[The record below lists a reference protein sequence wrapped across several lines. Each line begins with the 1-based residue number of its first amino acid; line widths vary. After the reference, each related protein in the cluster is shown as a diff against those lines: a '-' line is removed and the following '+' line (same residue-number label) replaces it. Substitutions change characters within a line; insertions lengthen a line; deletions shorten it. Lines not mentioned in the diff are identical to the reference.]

1 MIQNKHQ
8 YKVTNSKLKE
18 LEQSL
23 ADLAHNPNG
32 LSERLFKAEKAGL
45 QVWIDRLKVDIAEY
59 DRLQQGESVFKIS
72 FLTELPIALI
82 KARIASGM
90 TQKELAEKIGVKEQ
104 QIQRYEANH
113 YDSAS
118 FDRLNEVYTAL
129 GISFKEPEV
138 VMQIAA
144 PAPEARPQSHSGT
157 RSLDSECLGISPG
170 ILTKAVFDVSDLR
183 LNRDRLT
190 YAKSENQC
198 DLVMTSY
205 RFDRAMSVKIF
216 S

>member
-32 LSERLFKAEKAGL
+32 LSPRLWQAEKAGV
-45 QVWIDRLKVDIAEY
+45 QVWIDRLQVEIAEY

-72 FLTELPIALI
+72 SLTELPIALI
-82 KARIASGM
+82 KARIARGM
-90 TQKELAEKIGVKEQ
+90 TQKELAERIGVKEQ

-129 GISFKEPEV
+129 GISFKESEV
-138 VMQIAA
+138 VMQITV
-144 PAPEARPQSHSGT
+144 PLSEAQPPIH
-157 RSLDSECLGISPG
+157 
-170 ILTKAVFDVSDLR
+170 
-183 LNRDRLT
+183 
-190 YAKSENQC
+190 
-198 DLVMTSY
+198 Y
-205 RFDRAMSVKIF
+205 RN
-216 S
+216 

>member
-32 LSERLFKAEKAGL
+32 LSPRLWQAEKAGV
-45 QVWIDRLKVDIAEY
+45 QVWIDRLQVEIAEY

-72 FLTELPIALI
+72 SLTELPIALI
-82 KARIASGM
+82 KARIARGM
-90 TQKELAEKIGVKEQ
+90 TQKELAERIGVKEQ

-129 GISFKEPEV
+129 GISFKESEV
-138 VMQIAA
+138 VMQITV
-144 PAPEARPQSHSGT
+144 PLSEAQPPIHYRNLFTRYCQAVGEDRPVVRMLEGSILRRRGFTNGLTVS
-157 RSLDSECLGISPG
+157 SESIS
-170 ILTKAVFDVSDLR
+170 IMNWWLCF
-183 LNRDRLT
+183 
-190 YAKSENQC
+190 
-198 DLVMTSY
+198 
-205 RFDRAMSVKIF
+205 
-216 S
+216 

>member
-8 YKVTNSKLKE
+8 YKVTHSKLKG

-23 ADLAHNPNG
+23 ADLASNPQG
-32 LSERLFKAEKAGL
+32 LSEGLLQAQKAGV
-45 QVWIDRLKVDIAEY
+45 QVWIDRLNVEIAEY

-72 FLTELPIALI
+72 SLTELPIALI
-82 KARIASGM
+82 QARIASGM

-129 GISFKEPEV
+129 GISFKEAEV

-144 PAPEARPQSHSGT
+144 PATDAQPPIHSVT
-157 RSLDSECLGISPG
+157 RSRDSEYLGISPE
-170 ILTKAVFDVSDLR
+170 ILRKAVFDVSNFR
-183 LNRDRLT
+183 LNSDRLT
-190 YAKSENQC
+190 HSKSEHQC
-198 DLVMTSY
+198 ALAMTNY
-205 RFDRAMSVKIF
+205 QFDRSMSAQLF

>member
-1 MIQNKHQ
+1 VIQNKHQ

-23 ADLAHNPNG
+23 ANLAANPEG
-32 LSERLFKAEKAGL
+32 LSERLWQSQQAGVR
-45 QVWIDRLKVDIAEY
+45 VWIDRLTAEIAEY

-72 FLTELPIALI
+72 SLTELPIALI

-118 FDRLNEVYTAL
+118 FERLRKVFEAL
-129 GISFKEPEV
+129 GISFKEIIMEIEGATALPK
-138 VMQIAA
+138 
-144 PAPEARPQSHSGT
+144 
-157 RSLDSECLGISPG
+157 SL
-170 ILTKAVFDVSDLR
+170 
-183 LNRDRLT
+183 
-190 YAKSENQC
+190 
-198 DLVMTSY
+198 
-205 RFDRAMSVKIF
+205 
-216 S
+216 